1 MCVCV
6 FLFALLW
13 YVNITFIYIYI
24 YVTCFNVHGVAFQI
38 SYVCCFIA
46 LCTVAFCFWAY
57 GAGGFLVKTRLVL
70 DIMSFGV
77 ILHGR
82 APAHILA
89 YKWWSW
95 RWKLRSLSRCNANE
109 TLSMCSPLFPS
120 LSHSIYSTCSI
131 MTCHVVYLKTGTRLV
146 QSGWHRPLRCP
157 ARSSMYSI

>member
-1 MCVCV
+1 MVVFRSKFDVFVSFVKLVGCFVWCVCV
-6 FLFALLW
+6 CVLVCSSLIREYYIL
-13 YVNITFIYIYI
+13 YIYI

-89 YKWWSW
+89 YKW
-95 RWKLRSLSRCNANE
+95 
-109 TLSMCSPLFPS
+109 
-120 LSHSIYSTCSI
+120 
-131 MTCHVVYLKTGTRLV
+131 
-146 QSGWHRPLRCP
+146 
-157 ARSSMYSI
+157 